1 MLLDYLSLEEKQLF
15 KERKLSKGEILF
27 LEGSACEYVGVV
39 ISGQIDIVSYLLNGE
54 EIQYNSL
61 LPGGMFGNNLIFASD
76 NLYRGNVIAVE
87 DSVVSLINKA
97 NLMQILGK
105 NQLFLEN
112 YLKIQSDFGKV
123 LNARIKLL
131 SFSSAEERIL
141 YYLQLNK
148 GKVRVKSI
156 TVFANTLS
164 LKRETV
170 SRYISKLIKEKKI
183 YRKGKDIY
191 LLKD

>member
-1 MLLDYLSLEEKQLF
+1 MILDYLTFEERKLF
-15 KERKLSKGEILF
+15 LNRKLSKGEILF
-27 LEGSACEYVGVV
+27 MEGDTCEYVGVV
-39 ISGQIDIVSYLLNGE
+39 ISGQIDIISYLVNGE
-54 EIQYNSL
+54 EVHYNSL
-61 LPGGMFGNNLIFASD
+61 FPGGVFGNNLIFASN
-76 NLYRGNVIAVE
+76 NLYRGNVIAHI
-87 DSVVSLINKA
+87 DSVVALINKA
-97 NLMQILGK
+97 NLLQLLSK
-105 NQLFLEN
+105 NPVFLEN

-123 LNARIKLL
+123 LNAKIRLL

-141 YYLQLNK
+141 YFLHLNK
-148 GKVRVKSI
+148 GKVRIESI
-156 TVFANTLS
+156 SSLANSLS